1 MSTEVLKRTPLYENH
16 VKLGG
21 RIVPFAGWEL
31 PIWYS
36 SIIAEHNAVRS
47 AAGLFDVSHMGELF
61 VEGPEAERLIDTLTC
76 NDVKKIGDGKAQYNA
91 ILNDN
96 GGVVDDII
104 VYRYSPT
111 MYLICVNASNSD
123 RDFAWFQ
130 KYNTFDATVT
140 NRSHEFG
147 QIALQGPRAA
157 EIVAR
162 LDGGATAAA
171 LRYFEFTDTTIAGVP
186 VTVARTGYTGEDG
199 FEVFAPWG
207 RTAEL
212 WDALLVAGEGT
223 GLVPAGLGARDSLRL
238 EACYPLHGHEISE
251 TMSALDSGLSWI
263 VKFDKGDFKG
273 REALLDIRDK
283 GCPRALIGYVV
294 DDPGIARQ
302 GDVLINR
309 EGRAVGV
316 TTSGTKTPTVNRSL
330 GLAIVEKPHDEIGTE
345 LTVVVRDR
353 PLKCH
358 VVKRPFYKR
367 SQLPVRFS

>member
-61 VEGPEAERLIDTLTC
+61 VEGPEAERLIDALTC
-76 NDVKKIGDGKAQYNA
+76 NDIKKIGDGKAQYNA
-91 ILNDN
+91 ILNDQ

-104 VYRYSPT
+104 VYRYSAKR
-111 MYLICVNASNSD
+111 YLICVNASNAD
-123 RDFAWFQ
+123 NDFAWFQ
-130 KYNTFDATVT
+130 KHNSFDATVT

-147 QIALQGPRAA
+147 QVALQGPRAV
-157 EIVAR
+157 EIVGR
-162 LDGGATAAA
+162 LSGGAQATA
-171 LRYFEFTDTTIAGVP
+171 LRYFEFADLTLAGIP

-199 FEVFAPWG
+199 FEIFVPWAKAP
-207 RTAEL
+207 EL
-212 WDALLVAGEGT
+212 WDAILMAGEGT

-251 TMSALDSGLSWI
+251 SASAIESGLSWI

-273 REALLDIRDK
+273 RDALMALRDGK
-283 GCPRALIGYVV
+283 CTRALVGYVV
-294 DDPGIARQ
+294 DDPGVARQ
-302 GDVLINR
+302 GDVLRNR
-309 EGRAVGV
+309 SGEVVGV
-316 TTSGTKTPTVNRSL
+316 TTSGTKTPTVNRSI
-330 GLAIVEKPHDEIGTE
+330 GLAIVEKPHDEVGTE
-345 LTVVVRDR
+345 LSVVVRER

-367 SQLPVRFS
+367 PQ